1 MTVDVH
7 LTYTWTSTSFI
18 SYILNS
24 YRQTSAL
31 KFLQPKHGNA
41 NKNRGRHTATIAH
54 LAVSALGTEKITS
67 TMQKAP
73 LRPWLCGWSFANV
86 CKLTCMTELTLKRQR
101 AGDNEVVP
109 ANEKELNV
117 SRPLNSQV
125 YMTWLILLTLNPA
138 IIAALAKLFFG
149 RNDYGHKRSSM
160 GLRMIDG
167 IPPAAVA

>member
-1 MTVDVH
+1 MLKHAAFLLAWHNHSVFVYTMTVDVH

-73 LRPWLCGWSFANV
+73 LRPWLCGWSFANL

-109 ANEKELNV
+109 ANEEELNV
-117 SRPLNSQV
+117 SRPLNSQTHV
-125 YMTWLILLTLNPA
+125 SLHDLTDTTN
-138 IIAALAKLFFG
+138 IE
-149 RNDYGHKRSSM
+149 SSDHCCV
-160 GLRMIDG
+160 G
-167 IPPAAVA
+167 